1 MREEELF
8 PSWPVWDEEDVEAV
22 SSVVRSG
29 NWWCGAPL
37 EQAGAN
43 VWEFQKE
50 FARFQEAKH
59 CVAVANGTVAIETV
73 LLALGLGM
81 GDEVIVSDYTFVAS
95 ASAVVAVNAVPVFCD
110 IDPETFVLDVDKF
123 ESLITAR
130 TRAVIAVHL
139 GGNPVEMDRLCEK
152 ASKNGLKVVEDCAH
166 AHGSRYRGK
175 RAGNW
180 GDAGTFSFQASK
192 VLTAGEGGAIV
203 CNDDLLAERIY
214 SLSDCGRKPG
224 KYFYS
229 HFEYGTNY
237 RLPELSAALLRSQ
250 LKKLPAQHALRNE
263 NARYLVDRL
272 NSIDGITVMK
282 PTDGAEE
289 IGYYIY
295 PFIFD
300 PSKFENITKEGFKR
314 KLNEND
320 IPTDDCYPPLHRLT
334 CFRESLLREKID
346 YTQANWGGNKS
357 DDALFPVVSDI
368 YERSIQL
375 PHYVLLADRGKLDY
389 IAQTIEHIRY

>member
-22 SSVVRSG
+22 AAVVRSG

-37 EQAGAN
+37 EQVGAN

-50 FARFQEAKH
+50 FARFQEAKQ
-59 CVAVANGTVAIETV
+59 CIAVANGTVAIETV
-73 LLALGLGM
+73 LLALGVGM

-95 ASAVVAVNAVPVFCD
+95 ASAVVAANAVPVFCD
-110 IDPETFVLDVDKF
+110 IDPETLVLDVDKF

-130 TRAVIAVHL
+130 TKAVIAVHL

-166 AHGSRYRGK
+166 AHGSRYKGK

-214 SLSDCGRKPG
+214 SVSDCGRKPG

-250 LKKLPAQHALRNE
+250 LKKLPAQHVLRNE
-263 NARYLVDRL
+263 NARYLAERL

-300 PSKFENITKEGFKR
+300 PSKFADITKEGFKG
-314 KLNEND
+314 KLDENG

-346 YTQANWGGNKS
+346 YTQANWGGSKS

-368 YERSIQL
+368 YERSLQL
-375 PHYVLLADRGKLDY
+375 PHHVLLADRGKLDY
-389 IAQTIEHIRY
+389 IAQTIEQIRS

>member
-1 MREEELF
+1 MSEKNFF
-8 PSWPVWDEEDVEAV
+8 PGWPVWDEEDVKAV
-22 SSVVRSG
+22 SNVVRSG
-29 NWWCGAPL
+29 KWWCGAPR
-37 EQAGAN
+37 EHVGEN
-43 VWEFQKE
+43 VWGFQKE

-59 CVAVANGTVAIETV
+59 CIAVSNGTVAIETV
-73 LLALGLGM
+73 LRALGVGT

-110 IDPETFVLDVDKF
+110 IDPETFVLDVDKIDA
-123 ESLITAR
+123 LVTPR
-130 TRAVIAVHL
+130 TRAVVAVHL
-139 GGNPVEMDRLCEK
+139 GGNPVEMDRLCSK
-152 ASKNGLKVVEDCAH
+152 ALKKGLKVVEDCAH
-166 AHGSRYRGK
+166 AQGSRYRGK
-175 RAGNW
+175 RLGNW

-203 CNDDLLAERIY
+203 CNDDALAKRIY
-214 SLSDCGRKPG
+214 SVSDCGRKPG

-250 LKKLPAQHALRNE
+250 LKKLPAQHSLRNE
-263 NARYLVDRL
+263 NARYLAERL
-272 NSIDGITVMK
+272 NEIEGIRVMR

-300 PSKFENITKEGFKR
+300 PSKFGNITKEGFER
-314 KLNEND
+314 RLNENG
-320 IPTDDCYPPLHRLT
+320 IPTDDCYPPLHRLA
-334 CFRESLLREKID
+334 CFRDVLLMKGID
-346 YTQANWGGNKS
+346 YSQANWGRNKS
-357 DDALFPVVSDI
+357 DDARFPVVSDV

-375 PHYVLLADRGKLDY
+375 PHYVLLAGREKLDY
-389 IAQTIEHIRY
+389 IAETVAHIG

>member
-22 SSVVRSG
+22 TAVVRSG

-37 EQAGAN
+37 EQVGAN

-73 LLALGLGM
+73 LLALGVGM

-110 IDPETFVLDVDKF
+110 IEPETFVLDVDKF
-123 ESLITAR
+123 ESHITAR
-130 TRAVIAVHL
+130 TKAVIAVHL

-166 AHGSRYRGK
+166 AHGTRYKGK

-214 SLSDCGRKPG
+214 SVSDCGRKPG

-263 NARYLVDRL
+263 NARYLADQL
-272 NSIDGITVMK
+272 NAIDGITVMK

-300 PSKFENITKEGFKR
+300 PSKFENIKKEEFKR
-314 KLNEND
+314 KLNENG

-346 YTQANWGGNKS
+346 YTQANWGGSKS

-368 YERSIQL
+368 YERSLQL

-389 IAQTIEHIRY
+389 IAQTIEQIRS